1 MTVENIKPASHGR
14 NFGAL
19 DVVGDSVKLSVDD
32 QITLEFRTED
42 ITQVVKQGDQQVEL
56 QFEERAIKDSSAQL
70 MRIQFYVPEDHS
82 SEVAENNE
90 DLDEDEIEALS
101 TGAGRLRHRLVAA
114 AGITSVTG
122 EKILALPDDVGTFLA
137 PRGRYV
143 LEMYQTYFRMYGK
156 QYDNRVFYQVRTTKH
171 FGNRKEKK
179 KNTTFWIC
187 STYCLFYY
195 YSCLTSFL
203 ISLFLFYSIFVLR
216 ILSLISY

>member
-1 MTVENIKPASHGR
+1 VTVENIKPASHGR

-122 EKILALPDDVGTFLA
+122 EK
-137 PRGRYV
+137 
-143 LEMYQTYFRMYGK
+143 
-156 QYDNRVFYQVRTTKH
+156 N
-171 FGNRKEKK
+171 
-179 KNTTFWIC
+179 
-187 STYCLFYY
+187 
-195 YSCLTSFL
+195 
-203 ISLFLFYSIFVLR
+203 
-216 ILSLISY
+216 LSLA

>member
-171 FGNRKEKK
+171 FGNRKEHRFGYIAR
-179 KNTTFWIC
+179 TVFTH
-187 STYCLFYY
+187 
-195 YSCLTSFL
+195 
-203 ISLFLFYSIFVLR
+203 V
-216 ILSLISY
+216 